1 MGIPPLTLRLS
12 YYLLPLNKMVK
23 LLYKQMFD
31 DLAKWL
37 HYTSRQQEDPECESS
52 WNDYQH

>member
-52 WNDYQH
+52 WNDY